1 MSGVQGQVPVAGSPP
16 AFSRIDRAAREDAES
31 ALAPAAARSRDSRG
45 RARPEPADPLRTS
58 WELDRDRILHAKAF
72 RRLKHKT
79 QVFLHPDGD
88 HFVTRLTHTLQV
100 TQVARSLARA
110 LGLHETLAEA
120 IALAHDVG
128 HSPFGHIGEDA
139 LEPYVAGGWH
149 HAAQGVRIV
158 EVLEDLNLTWEV
170 RDGVRAHSW
179 KITPPPATREAECVR
194 FADRIGYL
202 SHDALDAVRAGVL
215 LPGDL
220 PARTLATF
228 GPPGGAMVGAMIQ
241 AVVDGTLSPANTT
254 GAVVMAPDALEA
266 MNELRAFMFARV
278 YESEVAA
285 GQKHVAIDVIRRL
298 VDHHLAHPELI
309 PASYRDTEADP
320 VTQVVDYVTGMTDR
334 FALATH
340 DRLFDDTATVRMRPL
355 LVTP

>member
-1 MSGVQGQVPVAGSPP
+1 MSAAP
-16 AFSRIDRAAREDAES
+16 FRFTDRAARERAEEQ
-31 ALAPAAARSRDSRG
+31 LAPAACRAAASRG
-45 RARPEPADPLRTS
+45 RARPEPEDPLRTAF
-58 WELDRDRILHAKAF
+58 ERDRDRILHAKAF

-79 QVFLHPDGD
+79 QVFLNPDGD

-110 LGLHETLAEA
+110 LGLNETLAEA

-139 LEPYVAGGWH
+139 FDPYVPGGWH

-158 EVLEDLNLTWEV
+158 EVLEHLNLTEEV

-179 KITPPPATREAECVR
+179 KITPPPSTREAECVR
-194 FADRIGYL
+194 YADRIGYL

-215 LPGDL
+215 RPEEL
-220 PARTLATF
+220 PASSRAVF
-228 GPPGGAMVGAMIQ
+228 GEPGSQMVGAMID
-241 AVVDGTLSPANTT
+241 AVVAGSLAP
-254 GAVVMAPDALEA
+254 GGEQVVMAPGPLEA
-266 MNELRAFMFARV
+266 MHELRAFMFERV
-278 YESEVAA
+278 YASETAA

-298 VDHHLAHPELI
+298 VDHHLAHPELL

-320 VTQVVDYVTGMTDR
+320 VTQVVDYVSGMTDR
-334 FALATH
+334 FALSTH
-340 DRLFDDTATVRMRPL
+340 DRLFDDDATTRMRPL
-355 LVTP
+355 RRDATGRAAG